1 MGIEKKYY
9 SIREVAQML
18 GVAPSLIRFWESHF
32 VHIRPG
38 KTKSGARRYVRKD
51 IEALQTVYHL
61 VREKGY
67 TLAGAKEL
75 LKTKPGI
82 GEMREVIGSLEQLR
96 DFLKEI
102 RQRLSP
108 HLPTPVAEVSSAAEE
123 TVAPSEVTSE
133 ADHTPPAA
141 AEPAQSAYD
150 VTTEAD
156 LPPQPRLR
164 LRGAQ
169 PRPRLK
175 GLE

>member
-75 LKTKPGI
+75 IKTKPGI
-82 GEMREVIGSLEQLR
+82 GEMREAIASLEHLR

-102 RQRLSP
+102 RQRLAI
-108 HLPTPVAEVSSAAEE
+108 HLPPVSVESTVTETFAPIVVAEEAVSAPTPVMVPALPEVVE
-123 TVAPSEVTSE
+123 PSPLTDS
-133 ADHTPPAA
+133 DP
-141 AEPAQSAYD
+141 S
-150 VTTEAD
+150 
-156 LPPQPRLR
+156 PRLR